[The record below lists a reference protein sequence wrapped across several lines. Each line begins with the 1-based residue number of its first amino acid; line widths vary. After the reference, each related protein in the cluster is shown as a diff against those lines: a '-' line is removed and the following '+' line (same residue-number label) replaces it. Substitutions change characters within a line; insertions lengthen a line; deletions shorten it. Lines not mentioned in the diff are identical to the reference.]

1 MISMCDTFSA
11 LVMKNGDL
19 VFYPEVTDSHED
31 LVEYMD
37 LRDTQ
42 LNPPFLRVEYCPN
55 NDNWSNLDDYR
66 LTYDELYD
74 LDWWTEDLENRTIE
88 RLRDRI
94 SRLIIR
100 EDQRVILGGACILA
114 KDVHVEKIVNARILF
129 ADQGSLVDVSRNCSI
144 VNAGYGRFGSVQVS
158 QIIRGNNA
166 QFREVVECHVDIAN
180 KAKFGWLRN
189 SHVTNMS
196 DSTADYVDTT
206 TIEHCSR
213 CKINNAYMSIIRY
226 GDSAYINR
234 AEDVIMYDRLNMV
247 IDEAKDI
254 LDSLKTRYFPRE
266 TGTKL
271 KEK

>member
-1 MISMCDTFSA
+1 MCDTFSA

-180 KAKFGWLRN
+180 KAKFCWLRN
-189 SHVTNMS
+189 SCVTNMS

-206 TIEHCSR
+206 TIEHCGR
-213 CKINNAYMSIIRY
+213 CEISDAYMAIIRY
-226 GDSAYINR
+226 GGSSHINR
-234 AEDVIMYDRLNMV
+234 AKDAIIYDRNIMV
-247 IDEAKDI
+247 IDKAKDI
-254 LDSLKTRYFPRE
+254 LDSSIFVERQN
-266 TGTKL
+266 
-271 KEK
+271 